1 MFSGFY
7 FWWPKFTGK
16 MLDNTLGKWHFWTLF
31 IGFNMT
37 FLVQHWIG
45 VEGMPRRVANY
56 PFLPADVTTLNQ
68 ISSIGSWILGASTFF
83 FLYNVY
89 KTWKYG
95 EQVTVDDPWGYGN
108 SLEWATSCPPPRHN
122 FTSIPRIR
130 SERPAFDLHYPHIQ
144 SGRTHQQRVLENQK

>member
-1 MFSGFY
+1 
-7 FWWPKFTGK
+7 
-16 MLDNTLGKWHFWTLF
+16 
-31 IGFNMT
+31 MT

-45 VEGMPRRVANY
+45 VQGMPRRIANY

-95 EQVTVDDPWGYGN
+95 ETGH
-108 SLEWATSCPPPRHN
+108 R
-122 FTSIPRIR
+122 R
-130 SERPAFDLHYPHIQ
+130 RPMGVCELAGMGDLLPAAPA
-144 SGRTHQQRVLENQK
+144 

>member
-1 MFSGFY
+1 
-7 FWWPKFTGK
+7 

-31 IGFNMT
+31 IGFHMT
-37 FLVQHWIG
+37 FLIQHWIG

-56 PFLPADVTTLNQ
+56 PGLPLDVTTMNQ
-68 ISSIGSWILGASTFF
+68 ISSIGSWILGASTFI

-89 KTWKYG
+89 KTWKFG

-122 FTSIPRIR
+122 FTRIPRIR
-130 SERPAFDLHYPHIQ
+130 SERPAFNLHYPDIQ
-144 SGRTHQQRVLENQK
+144 SGRPRTRVTASPDPPDG